1 MSVRVQI
8 CYSVALSSKHES
20 KEMIC
25 TRSDV
30 AKKQERVE
38 GSGTTWI
45 CTSLTTTLP
54 ALGGMDAAGVAGQE
68 SSYRKRC
75 GTGGHSLSRNSASKF
90 GGALCGGTYTYTPY
104 GEHTFTRHS
113 SAIASHTTCSV
124 KCMQLA
130 VRTANESRPKTEAGH

>member
-54 ALGGMDAAGVAGQE
+54 ALGGMDAAAVAGEE
-68 SSYRKRC
+68 SSYASAVAQSAC
-75 GTGGHSLSRNSASKF
+75 LFPGTVLAS
-90 GGALCGGTYTYTPY
+90 
-104 GEHTFTRHS
+104 
-113 SAIASHTTCSV
+113 
-124 KCMQLA
+124 
-130 VRTANESRPKTEAGH
+130 

>member
-68 SSYRKRC
+68 SYRNRC
-75 GTGGHSLSRNSASKF
+75 GSCGLSLSRNSASKL
-90 GGALCGGTYTYTPY
+90 GGVSCGGTYTYTPY

-124 KCMQLA
+124 KCVQLDA
-130 VRTANESRPKTEAGH
+130 GTANERRSKTEAGH